1 MRLLMKRA
9 EQLVRATRREL
20 RSKAS
25 PAFAQQMQR
34 FFKEPVRAHGW
45 RTAEVRKLAGR
56 LRREILAT
64 GDSDLLLDV
73 DGKLFAGPT
82 LEEAVLGV
90 ALLQPSVHQF
100 GSAEFRRLERWLPH
114 IRNWAACDV
123 FCTAL
128 LGRMIAA
135 DSARLGSVF
144 RWAKSKNR
152 WHRRAAAVSLVLAA
166 RRGMYTKQTLRLSDR
181 LLQDDD
187 DMVQKAVGWLLKEAS
202 QVRRQPVVSY
212 LQRVRQRAP
221 RLLLRIACEKLPH
234 PTRRRILDGG

>member
-1 MRLLMKRA
+1 MDRT

-25 PAFAQQMQR
+25 PAFARQMQR
-34 FFKEPVRAHGW
+34 FFKEPVRAYGW

-64 GDSDLLLDV
+64 GDSALLLDV
-73 DGKLFAGPT
+73 AGKLFAGPT

-90 ALLQPSVHQF
+90 ALLQPSVHRF

-114 IRNWAACDV
+114 IRNWAGCDV

-128 LGRMIAA
+128 LGRMIVA
-135 DSARLGSVF
+135 DSARLVSVF

-152 WHRRAAAVSLVLAA
+152 WHRRVAAVSLVPAA
-166 RRGMYTKQTLRLSDR
+166 RNGMYTEQVLRLSGR
-181 LLQDDD
+181 LLPDGD
-187 DMVQKAVGWLLKEAS
+187 DMVQKGVGWLLKEAG

-212 LQRVRQRAP
+212 LLRVRRRAP
-221 RLLLRIACEKLPH
+221 RLIVRIACEKLPAR
-234 PTRRRILDGG
+234 TRSRILAGG

>member
-1 MRLLMKRA
+1 MNRA

-25 PAFAQQMQR
+25 PEFARQVQR
-34 FFKEPVRAHGW
+34 FFKEPVRAYGW

-64 GDSDLLLDV
+64 GDSDLLLAV
-73 DGKLFAGPT
+73 AEKLFAGPT

-90 ALLQPSVHQF
+90 ALLQRSVCQF
-100 GSAEFRRLERWLPH
+100 GSTEFRRLERWLPR
-114 IRNWAACDV
+114 IRNWAACDG
-123 FCTAL
+123 FCTSL
-128 LGRMIAA
+128 LGPMIAA
-135 DSARLGSVF
+135 DPGRLGSVF

-152 WHRRAAAVSLVLAA
+152 WHRRAAAVSLVPAA
-166 RRGMYTKQTLRLSDR
+166 RRGMYTQQTLRLSDR

-187 DMVQKAVGWLLKEAS
+187 DMVQKAVGWLLKEAG

-212 LQRVRQRAP
+212 LLRVRGRAP
-221 RLLLRIACEKLPH
+221 RLILRIACEKLPQR
-234 PTRRRILDGG
+234 TRRRVLAGR